1 VGTRVDF
8 VCFEDFVNDA
18 HGPDSLAQPHSSRTM
33 KARFGCSFFLAAQP
47 GIWLTRFHFSGYRVY
62 QAVAEIKPKSRRKMQ
77 SLYTSRMGKKLR
89 VVLALAVVAL
99 VAGGTWF
106 VLRPGRHFDP
116 LLWSDSHT
124 PASVRLRMAD
134 DLVSNKKL
142 IGLARQEVVARLGEP
157 PKTEYFKEFDLVY
170 YLGPER
176 GFISIDSEWLLLN
189 LGPDGRVQRATIAR
203 G

>member
-1 VGTRVDF
+1 
-8 VCFEDFVNDA
+8 
-18 HGPDSLAQPHSSRTM
+18 
-33 KARFGCSFFLAAQP
+33 
-47 GIWLTRFHFSGYRVY
+47 
-62 QAVAEIKPKSRRKMQ
+62 
-77 SLYTSRMGKKLR
+77 MGKKLR
-89 VVLALAVVAL
+89 VVLALAVVTL

-203 G
+203 D

>member
-1 VGTRVDF
+1 
-8 VCFEDFVNDA
+8 
-18 HGPDSLAQPHSSRTM
+18 
-33 KARFGCSFFLAAQP
+33 
-47 GIWLTRFHFSGYRVY
+47 
-62 QAVAEIKPKSRRKMQ
+62 MQ

-157 PKTEYFKEFDLVY
+157 PKTEYFKDFDLVY

-189 LGPDGRVQRATIAR
+189 LGPDGRVQRATIAHD
-203 G
+203 